1 MLAIK
6 LARFGKKKMPQF
18 RLVVLEKTADPWGD
32 YMENLGT
39 MDPRAKDGNVK
50 FNIDRIKYWIEKGAQ
65 PTDTVRNLLIDMKV
79 IKGEKAKTIRMSKE
93 RTAKIAETKGKAVAE
108 AEAKVKAAAAA
119 KEKADAE
126 AKAAKEAEAQAKADA
141 KAAAEAAA
149 AAPAPTPA
157 PEAPAAEAPKA

>member
-6 LARFGKKKMPQF
+6 LSRFGKKKNPMF
-18 RLVVLEKTADPWGD
+18 RLVVLEKTKDPWGD

-39 MDPRAKDGNVK
+39 MNPRAKDGDVK

-93 RTAKIAETKGKAVAE
+93 RSAKIAE
-108 AEAKVKAAAAA
+108 
-119 KEKADAE
+119 EKAKNAP
-126 AKAAKEAEAQAKADA
+126 KA
-141 KAAAEAAA
+141 
-149 AAPAPTPA
+149 
-157 PEAPAAEAPKA
+157 EAPAAEAPKTDAPAA